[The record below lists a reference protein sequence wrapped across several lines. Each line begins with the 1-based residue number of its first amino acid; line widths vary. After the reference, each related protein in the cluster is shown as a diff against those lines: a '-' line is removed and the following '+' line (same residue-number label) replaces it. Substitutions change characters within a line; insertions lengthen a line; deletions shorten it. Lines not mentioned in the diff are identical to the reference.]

1 MRSERGS
8 TLIEVLVAMLV
19 FVSAVIAIAQLFLLA
34 AATNVTARD
43 TTIAAT
49 LAAQRLEQLLS
60 ADEADTIDS
69 IEHVDASGRVLS
81 TASTPP
87 PHAIYTRRW
96 SIIPLDSDTVAIR
109 VRVGRSGRGE
119 SSGLTGET
127 RMLAMTRR
135 RRP

>member
-87 PHAIYTRRW
+87 PQAIYTRRW
-96 SIIPLDSDTVAIR
+96 SITSFGGDTIEIR
-109 VRVGRSGRGE
+109 IHVGRSARGE
-119 SSGLTGET
+119 SSSLTGET
-127 RMLAMTRR
+127 RMRVMTRR
-135 RRP
+135 SQP